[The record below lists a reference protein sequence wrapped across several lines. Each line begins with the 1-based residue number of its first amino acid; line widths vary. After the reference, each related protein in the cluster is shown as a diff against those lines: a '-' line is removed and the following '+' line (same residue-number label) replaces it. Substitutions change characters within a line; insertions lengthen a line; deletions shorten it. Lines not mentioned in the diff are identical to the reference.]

1 MTATFGRQ
9 PTMEPDKGEPTIG
22 QLRDSQ
28 LVQQAFAYWFADHEH
43 VRSPFPAYV
52 QDELK
57 ELSVMAFADW
67 IRRLGPQAQKEVND
81 EAALQK
87 FEELLFREATRL
99 VRTPDELITL
109 RLPFLPR
116 VGDGIDGGGIEGR
129 SGENVVRKRTLVT
142 EGKDEFMEVEAEN
155 LATGRV
161 WRTRFGLP

>member
-1 MTATFGRQ
+1 MAQASPNTPPTA
-9 PTMEPDKGEPTIG
+9 D

-57 ELSVMAFADW
+57 ESSVMAFADW
-67 IRRLGPQAQKEVND
+67 IRRLDPQAQKEVTD

-116 VGDGIDGGGIEGR
+116 IGDAIAGGGISGR
-129 SGENVVRKRTLVT
+129 GGDNVIRSRALVS

-155 LATGRV
+155 LASGQL
-161 WRTRFGLP
+161 WRTRFELP